1 MRIDLSVRLTL
12 FAAVLIALTTAIV
25 AVTTLTVGVDQFG
38 EAIARGDAF
47 SAIPGLL
54 LALLFARHITASLSR
69 ISNVFRTVEQGDLDS
84 RVASQRRDEIGDLAR
99 ALDQMVARLDLE
111 HRELA
116 NTQHKASLTAKALV
130 TSDRLAAV
138 GHLAAGVAHE
148 VNNPL
153 TYVRSNLGQ
162 LRAHWSFVQK
172 LLADRAL
179 DDEAQLIL
187 GEGEE
192 LIDESLE
199 GVERA
204 VSIVRDIKG
213 FAHSGSETHES
224 VELNMLLDSVLRV
237 ASPQLGPEV
246 RIDRRYA
253 ASICVTGSGQE
264 LKQVFLNLILNASQA
279 IGDTGTIRIE
289 TREEGNHAVVSV
301 VDDGAGIDPEAL
313 EWLFDPFFTTK
324 PVGQGTGLGL
334 SISHEIIKRHGGE
347 IHVES
352 LPGEGSRFSVQL
364 PLDAS
369 PPGANQ
375 SG

>member
-25 AVTTLTVGVDQFG
+25 AVTTLTAGVDQFG
-38 EAIARGDAF
+38 EAIARGVAF

-130 TSDRLAAV
+130 TSERLAAV
-138 GHLAAGVAHE
+138 GQLAAGVAHE

-172 LLADRAL
+172 LLADRVL
-179 DDEAQLIL
+179 DDEAQLIV

-364 PLDAS
+364 PLDA
-369 PPGANQ
+369 
-375 SG
+375 